1 LRSIL
6 HIGADKCGSSSIQ
19 TFLSRH
25 HSLKTGPKR
34 SDLNYA
40 CICKKGFK
48 IDAQIDKRLKR
59 SIRGYIN
66 SLDTYKL
73 VELSSQGQQ
82 SIQEAVTGIT
92 SDLIFSCE
100 GWLRALG
107 QAKEFNTL
115 LQLVAPPDSN
125 RDVELIAFV
134 RPQVKWINSAWWQ
147 WGAWD
152 ANNDFESWLE
162 TAIGACQWFNYLKQ
176 AKNFPAVTQ
185 ITVEPI

>member
-1 LRSIL
+1 
-6 HIGADKCGSSSIQ
+6 
-19 TFLSRH
+19 
-25 HSLKTGPKR
+25 
-34 SDLNYA
+34 
-40 CICKKGFK
+40 
-48 IDAQIDKRLKR
+48 
-59 SIRGYIN
+59 
-66 SLDTYKL
+66 
-73 VELSSQGQQ
+73 
-82 SIQEAVTGIT
+82 
-92 SDLIFSCE
+92 
-100 GWLRALG
+100 LG

-176 AKNFPAVTQ
+176 AKTSPQSRKLLFNQFTMMSSGNSLRFYQFKTLTICFSNPINHSRLRLCSCFPSIDSIVRMQTPALMTFSSVMPLPRIQTS
-185 ITVEPI
+185 TVPLPGY